1 MKHIVQRGRRGAS
14 LVLALLIFLLC
25 ALAGA
30 SALIMAAANAGRYSH
45 MEDDQQ
51 PYYSVT
57 SAAMLMIDL
66 LDGATYTSAAINY
79 VYERTWKV
87 TGSADASDHPQDE
100 SYSINILTEGGAFN
114 KDACVGKF
122 DGKDMGSGSGLCTE
136 LRKYCDKLVP
146 FLGVQ
151 DEWYKT
157 VSESLSREGFRP
169 QAKDYLDYTLR
180 ITPEDA
186 ENVFGTVVCRVIMQE
201 DYNLIFSFVYQGAA
215 DGSSG
220 SGSGS
225 GDTGSKGSLYAANV
239 YWEAEVTQTTE
250 SKQSEVVYTQKG
262 SLGSMTTTN
271 TKTIKVTW
279 DRANATISRGE
290 AVGKE

>member
-79 VYERTWKV
+79 VYERTWEV
-87 TGSADASDHPQDE
+87 TGSAGASDHPQE
-100 SYSINILTEGGAFN
+100 EKYTINILTKDYRFDTTAGKGVFN
-114 KDACVGKF
+114 GK
-122 DGKDMGSGSGLCTE
+122 GMEGSGLCTK
-136 LRKYCDKLVP
+136 LREYCDKLVP

-169 QAKDYLDYTLR
+169 QAKDYLDYTLK
-180 ITPEDA
+180 ITPQDA
-186 ENVFGTVVCRVIMQE
+186 EDVFGTVVCRVIMQE

-250 SKQSEVVYTQKG
+250 SKQSEVVYTQDG

-279 DRANATISRGE
+279 GRANATISRGE

>member
-79 VYERTWKV
+79 VYERTWQV

-100 SYSINILTEGGAFN
+100 KYTINILTKDYRFDTTAGKGVFNGKSMEGSA
-114 KDACVGKF
+114 
-122 DGKDMGSGSGLCTE
+122 LCTK
-136 LRKYCDKLVP
+136 LREYCDKLVP

-169 QAKDYLDYTLR
+169 QAKDYLDYTLK
-180 ITPEDA
+180 ITPQDA
-186 ENVFGTVVCRVIMQE
+186 EDVFGTVVCRVIMQE

>member
-30 SALIMAAANAGRYSH
+30 SALIMAVANAGRYSH

-79 VYERTWKV
+79 VYERTWEV

-100 SYSINILTEGGAFN
+100 SYSINILTEDYRFDTTAGKGVFN
-114 KDACVGKF
+114 GK
-122 DGKDMGSGSGLCTE
+122 GMEGSGLCTKLSE
-136 LRKYCDKLVP
+136 YCDKLVP

-157 VSESLSREGFRP
+157 VSESLSREDFRP

-186 ENVFGTVVCRVIMQE
+186 EDMFGTVVCRVIMQE

-220 SGSGS
+220 GGSGS